1 MTNLT
6 DLETRI
12 QSIEQRNARVTADK
26 AWETSV
32 VRRTSIG
39 ALTYIVVVVYLT
51 LIHNSNPWI
60 NAIVPV
66 MGYLLS
72 TLVLAKVKAAW
83 VKRFAKN
90 S

>member
-1 MTNLT
+1 
-6 DLETRI
+6 
-12 QSIEQRNARVTADK
+12 
-26 AWETSV
+26 
-32 VRRTSIG
+32 
-39 ALTYIVVVVYLT
+39 VVVIYLT

-83 VKRFAKN
+83 VKQFAKT
-90 S
+90 SI